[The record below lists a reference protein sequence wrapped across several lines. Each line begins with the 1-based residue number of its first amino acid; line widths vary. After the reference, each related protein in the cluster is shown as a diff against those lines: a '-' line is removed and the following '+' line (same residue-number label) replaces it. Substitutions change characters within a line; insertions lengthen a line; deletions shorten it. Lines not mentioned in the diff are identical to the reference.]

1 MCCAVASIPSP
12 EQVTPDTPLR
22 LGIAAALAFPDGS
35 MTASGL
41 RREAARGRLVVERI
55 AGKDYTTLRNI
66 EEMRKKC
73 RDQVREPDCGSQHT
87 PSTPQPTHPTAGF
100 AGTPIG
106 SSEMDRAKS
115 ARAALHKIA
124 RAPSAPSENTSPANT
139 SPIEGAAVIPL
150 KS

>member
-1 MCCAVASIPSP
+1 MCCCALASMPPP
-12 EQVTPDTPLR
+12 EKITPDAPLR
-22 LGIAAALAFPDGS
+22 LEIAATLAFPDGS
-35 MTASGL
+35 MTAAGL
-41 RREAARGRLVVERI
+41 RREGARGRLVIERI
-55 AGKDYTTLRNI
+55 AGKDFTTLRHI

-73 RDQVREPDCGSQHT
+73 RDQVREPDCGSN
-87 PSTPQPTHPTAGF
+87 PQPTHPTAGF

-139 SPIEGAAVIPL
+139 SPTEGAAVIPL

>member
-1 MCCAVASIPSP
+1 MPPP
-12 EQVTPDTPLR
+12 EKITPDTPLR
-22 LGIAAALAFPDGS
+22 LEIAAAIAFPDGS

-41 RREAARGRLVVERI
+41 RREAGRERLI
-55 AGKDYTTLRNI
+55 IERSAGKDFTTLRYI
-66 EEMRKKC
+66 EEMRQKC
-73 RDQVREPDCGSQHT
+73 RDQVREPDCGSN
-87 PSTPQPTHPTAGF
+87 PQPTHPTAGF

-106 SSEMDRAKS
+106 SFEMDRAKS

-139 SPIEGAAVIPL
+139 SPTEGGAVIPL